1 MDREEL
7 LEARGRLEAFLE
19 LLLPLLGR
27 SERCRWGAFYIQ
39 GLLLEGG
46 RKTAAGMAAHLG
58 GNVQAVQQ
66 FVNQSPWDWLAVRR
80 ALAQTMIK
88 QISGRGAWIL
98 DDTGFP
104 KKGAHSVGVARQ
116 YSGTLGK
123 IGNCQ
128 VAVSLNYATAD
139 GCFPVNF
146 QLYLPP
152 AWLEDAGRR
161 QKAGIPAD
169 ITFRP
174 K

>member
-46 RKTAAGMAAHLG
+46 RKTAAGMAAHFG

-80 ALAQTMIK
+80 ALAQDHGK
-88 QISGRGAWIL
+88 ADFRSRRLDLGRHRLSQKGDAFRGRGPAIL
-98 DDTGFP
+98 R
-104 KKGAHSVGVARQ
+104 H
-116 YSGTLGK
+116 LG
-123 IGNCQ
+123 Q
-128 VAVSLNYATAD
+128 D
-139 GCFPVNF
+139 W
-146 QLYLPP
+146 QLPGGGKSELCH
-152 AWLEDAGRR
+152 
-161 QKAGIPAD
+161 
-169 ITFRP
+169 
-174 K
+174 